1 MVEELSQAQ
10 YDTVYNMLSLVI
22 AAQVFTALFLLLNLR
37 KVLPKYRAAL
47 IISATVCGI
56 AAYHYFR
63 IFDSF
68 KEAYVTDAVGG
79 AGIYQLAE
87 GVSFNVAYRYVDWLL
102 TVPLLLLETIAVL
115 ALARKTQTSLLVRL
129 IPAATLMIVLG
140 YPGEISSD
148 NTTKA
153 IWGALSTIPF
163 AYILYVLFVELGRIL
178 RGSPKEIAVTVRNL
192 RLLLIATWG
201 FYPIA
206 YLLPQLGIDGANAF
220 VGREIGYSV
229 ADILAK
235 ALFALVI
242 FRIARLKSA
251 YDDPDYAVE
260 HDPTILMLIEEVDG
274 KRPTGVMDPE
284 THRTGENAR
293 TAGTARS

>member
-10 YDTVYNMLSLVI
+10 FDTVYNMLSLVI
-22 AAQVFTALFLLLNLR
+22 AAQLFTALFLLVNLKR
-37 KVLPKYRAAL
+37 VLPKYRPAL
-47 IISATVCGI
+47 VISATVCGI

-79 AGIYQLAE
+79 MGIYTLAE

-115 ALARKTQTSLLVRL
+115 ALARKTQSSLLIKLV
-129 IPAATLMIVLG
+129 PAAALMIALG
-140 YPGEISSD
+140 YPGEISTD
-148 NTTKA
+148 VATRA
-153 IWGALSTIPF
+153 VWGALSTIPF
-163 AYILYVLFVELGRIL
+163 IYILYVLFIELGRVL
-178 RGSPKEIAVTVRNL
+178 AGMPKEIAVTVRNL

-201 FYPIA
+201 VYPIA
-206 YLLPQLGIDGANAF
+206 YLFPMLGIEGSNAF
-220 VGREIGYSV
+220 VGVEIGYSV

-235 ALFALVI
+235 ALFALII

-251 YDDPDYAVE
+251 YDSPEYAE
-260 HDPTILMLIEEVDG
+260 EFDPTTLMLIEEVDG
-274 KRPTGVMDPE
+274 KRPVGVANAR
-284 THRTGENAR
+284 TRRTGEEERAVGI
-293 TAGTARS
+293 AKE

>member
-22 AAQVFTALFLLLNLR
+22 AAQLFTALFLLLNVR
-37 KVLPKYRAAL
+37 KVLPKYRVA
-47 IISATVCGI
+47 IVISATVCGI

-68 KEAYVTDAVGG
+68 REAYVTDAVGG

-87 GVSFNVAYRYVDWLL
+87 GASFNVAYRYVDWLL

-129 IPAATLMIVLG
+129 VPAAALMIALG
-140 YPGEISSD
+140 YPGEISTD

-178 RGSPKEIAVTVRNL
+178 KGAPKEISVTVRNL

-201 FYPIA
+201 VYPIA
-206 YLLPQLGIDGANAF
+206 YLLPQLGIEGSNAF

-251 YDDPDYAVE
+251 YDDPAYAME
-260 HDPTILMLIEEVDG
+260 NDPTTLMLIEEVDG
-274 KRPTGVMDPE
+274 KRPTGVRNPE
-284 THRTGENAR
+284 TARTGEKER
-293 TAGTARS
+293 TAGAGR

>member
-1 MVEELSQAQ
+1 M
-10 YDTVYNMLSLVI
+10 
-22 AAQVFTALFLLLNLR
+22 
-37 KVLPKYRAAL
+37 
-47 IISATVCGI
+47 
-56 AAYHYFR
+56 
-63 IFDSF
+63 
-68 KEAYVTDAVGG
+68 
-79 AGIYQLAE
+79 
-87 GVSFNVAYRYVDWLL
+87 AYRYVDWLL

-129 IPAATLMIVLG
+129 VPAAAAMIILG

-178 RGSPKEIAVTVRNL
+178 KGAPKEISVTVRNL

-201 FYPIA
+201 VYPIA
-206 YLLPQLGIDGANAF
+206 YMFPMLGIDGSSAF
-220 VGREIGYSV
+220 VAREIGYSV

-235 ALFALVI
+235 AMFALVI

-251 YDDPDYAVE
+251 YDDPDYAQE
-260 HDPTILMLIEEVDG
+260 HDPTTLMLIEEIDG
-274 KRPTGVMDPE
+274 KRPTGVSNPD
-284 THRTGENAR
+284 TARTGEKERA
-293 TAGTARS
+293 AGAGR

>member
-10 YDTVYNMLSLVI
+10 FDTVYNFLSLVI
-22 AAQVFTALFLLLNLR
+22 AAQLFTALFLLLNLR
-37 KVLPKYRAAL
+37 KVLPKYRMAL

-68 KEAYVTDAVGG
+68 GDAYVTDAVGG
-79 AGIYQLAE
+79 MGTYVLAE
-87 GVSFNVAYRYVDWLL
+87 GASFNVAYRYVDWLL
-102 TVPLLLLETIAVL
+102 TVPLLLLEAIAVL
-115 ALARKTQTSLLVRL
+115 ALARRTQTSLLLKL
-129 IPAATLMIVLG
+129 IPASALMIALG
-140 YPGEISSD
+140 YPGEISDD

-163 AYILYVLFVELGRIL
+163 AYILYVLFVELGRVL
-178 RGSPKEIAVTVRNL
+178 RGAPKEVAVTVRNL

-201 FYPIA
+201 VYPIA
-206 YLLPQLGIDGANAF
+206 YLLPMLGIEGSNAF

-251 YDDPDYAVE
+251 YDDPDYAEV
-260 HDPTILMLIEEVDG
+260 HDPGTLMLLEEVDG
-274 KRPTGVMDPE
+274 VRPTGVADAE
-284 THRTGENAR
+284 TARTGEAER
-293 TAGTARS
+293 AVGAAKG